1 MLVHITLPTNAPFQA
16 TLSWGT
22 AEREPSESECCGRI
36 AADIAR
42 SRSLQRRLLADFHM
56 ADPVWDML
64 LDLYL
69 SERKGVRVSISDL
82 ALAAGVPR
90 STGVR
95 WVGNLIETGTLSSEP
110 DACDGRRTWVELSP
124 DSRAALERY
133 FLEVAR
139 TFARGPGAPRKW
151 SQVERNNSYN
161 ALTA

>member
-1 MLVHITLPTNAPFQA
+1 MLVHITLPTNAPFQ
-16 TLSWGT
+16 TTVTWGV
-22 AEREPSESECCGRI
+22 AENEASEDEWCGRV

-42 SRSLQRRLLADFHM
+42 SRGLQRRLLAGFHM

-95 WVGNLIETGTLSSEP
+95 WVGNLIETGALSSAP
-110 DACDGRRTWVELSP
+110 DTCDGRRTWVELSP
-124 DSRAALERY
+124 ESRAALERY

-139 TFARGPGAPRKW
+139 TSARRAGTLRNW
-151 SQVERNNSYN
+151 SQVEPNNILN
-161 ALTA
+161 GLTA

>member
-1 MLVHITLPTNAPFQA
+1 MRVHITLPTNAPFQA
-16 TLSWGT
+16 TATWGT
-22 AEREPSESECCGRI
+22 AESEASESEWCGRV

-42 SRSLQRRLLADFHM
+42 SRGLQRRLLADFHM

-124 DSRAALERY
+124 ESRAALERY

-139 TFARGPGAPRKW
+139 TLARLPGASQKC
-151 SQVERNNSYN
+151 SQVESNSRLQV
-161 ALTA
+161 LTV

>member
-1 MLVHITLPTNAPFQA
+1 MLVHITLPTNAPLQA
-16 TLSWGT
+16 TGTWDT
-22 AEREPSESECCGRI
+22 AEAPPSDSEWCRRV
-36 AADIAR
+36 ASDIAR
-42 SRSLQRRLLADFHM
+42 SRSLRRRLLADFQM

-95 WVGNLIETGTLSSEP
+95 WVGTLIEAGTLSSEP
-110 DACDGRRTWVELSP
+110 DSCDGRRTWVELSP
-124 DSRAALERY
+124 ESRAALEHY

-139 TFARGPGAPRKW
+139 TLARLPGASRNW
-151 SQVERNNSYN
+151 SQVERNNNLS
-161 ALTA
+161 ALTV

>member
-1 MLVHITLPTNAPFQA
+1 MIIPITLPTNAPLQA
-16 TLSWGT
+16 VMQRDAIAIEATD
-22 AEREPSESECCGRI
+22 AEWCGRV
-36 AADIAR
+36 ASDIAR
-42 SRSLQRRLLADFHM
+42 SRSLQRRLLAGFHM

-95 WVGNLIETGTLSSEP
+95 WVGNLIETGRLSCQP
-110 DACDGRRTWVELSP
+110 DAQDGRRTWVVLSAA
-124 DSRAALERY
+124 SRAALEHY

-139 TFARGPGAPRKW
+139 PLAVR
-151 SQVERNNSYN
+151 QVT
-161 ALTA
+161 TACRPTVEIVSS

>member
-1 MLVHITLPTNAPFQA
+1 MLVHITLPTNAPLQA
-16 TLSWGT
+16 TVGWDP
-22 AEREPSESECCGRI
+22 AESEPSQSECCGRV

-42 SRSLQRRLLADFHM
+42 SRGLQRRLLADFHM

-95 WVGNLIETGTLSSEP
+95 WVGNLIETGALSSAP
-110 DACDGRRTWVELSP
+110 DACDGRRTWVELSAE
-124 DSRAALERY
+124 SRAALERY

-139 TFARGPGAPRKW
+139 TFSRRPGAPRNW
-151 SQVERNNSYN
+151 SQVERNNGLEV
-161 ALTA
+161 LTV